1 MESLITYSLHI
12 PGTLVANLT
21 PVFAVPFDCTLL
33 HVSAVAS
40 NNSDATL
47 KVGTVANPQ
56 AYLAEFPIGDNQVP
70 AVKASF
76 KDFVGGQYPRLT
88 AGSSLLITLD
98 YDGNSGT
105 AAQNVSLA
113 LTLAKG

>member
-1 MESLITYSLHI
+1 METLITYSVHI
-12 PGTLVANLT
+12 PGTLVANVT
-21 PVFAVPFDCTLL
+21 PLFAVPFNCTLV

-47 KVGTVANPQ
+47 KVGTPANPS
-56 AYLAEFPIGDNQVP
+56 AYLAEFPIGDSNVP
-70 AVKASF
+70 AVKAGF
-76 KDFVGGQYPRLT
+76 KEFVGGQYARLT
-88 AGSSLLITLD
+88 ANSPLLLTLD

-113 LTLAKG
+113 VTLAKG

>member
-1 MESLITYSLHI
+1 METLITYSVHI
-12 PGTLVANLT
+12 PGTLVANVT
-21 PVFAVPFDCTLL
+21 PLFAVPFNCTLL

-40 NNSDATL
+40 NNNDATL
-47 KVGTVANPQ
+47 KVGTPANPA
-56 AYLAEFPIGDNQVP
+56 AYLAEFPIGDSHVP

-88 AGSSLLITLD
+88 ANSSLLLTLD

-105 AAQNVSLA
+105 AAQNVTLA
-113 LTLAKG
+113 VVLAKG

>member
-1 MESLITYSLHI
+1 METLITYCFHV

-21 PVFAVPFDCTLL
+21 PLFAVPFNCTLL

-47 KVGTVANPQ
+47 KVGTPANPA
-56 AYLAEFPIGDNQVP
+56 AYLAEFPIGDSQTP

-76 KDFVGGQYPRLT
+76 KDFVGGQYPRLN
-88 AGSSLLITLD
+88 AGNSLLITLD
-98 YDGNSGT
+98 YDGNNGT
-105 AAQNVSLA
+105 AAQNVSVA

>member
-1 MESLITYSLHI
+1 METLITYSVHI
-12 PGTLVANLT
+12 PGTLVSDVSPL
-21 PVFAVPFDCTLL
+21 FAVPFDCTLL
-33 HVSAVAS
+33 HVSAVAT

-47 KVGTVANPQ
+47 KVGTPTDPQ
-56 AYLAEFPIGDNQVP
+56 AYLAEFPIGDSQVA

-98 YDGNSGT
+98 YDGNGGS

>member
-1 MESLITYSLHI
+1 METLITYSFHI
-12 PGTLVANLT
+12 PGTLVANVAPL
-21 PVFAVPFDCTLL
+21 VAVPFDCTLL
-33 HVSAVAS
+33 HISAVAS

-47 KVGTVANPQ
+47 KVGTLDNPA
-56 AYLAEFPIGDNQVP
+56 AYLAECPIGDNQSP

-88 AGSSLLITLD
+88 ANSSLLITLD
-98 YDGNSGT
+98 YDGNNGT

>member
-1 MESLITYSLHI
+1 METLITYSLHI

-21 PVFAVPFDCTLL
+21 PVFAVPFDCTLV

-47 KVGTVANPQ
+47 KVGTPSDAA
-56 AYLAEFPIGDNQVP
+56 AYLAEFPIGDSQSP

-76 KDFVGGQYPRLT
+76 KDFVGGQYPRLR
-88 AGSSLLITLD
+88 ANSSLLMTLD
-98 YDGNSGT
+98 YDGNGGT

-113 LTLAKG
+113 LTLVKG